1 MQRTESV
8 PSILESEATGKVAEI
23 YADIRR
29 VLGTSIVNL
38 IWRNL
43 ATIPDAL
50 GWTWSAAR
58 QLYLGPAP
66 GYAEA
71 VRRAI
76 DLPAVPSFSS
86 DELAAAGLSN
96 DDLAKIRS
104 ILDSYHHTNALAL
117 VVLSALV
124 MHYEPTQQ
132 GAVSPSDGTPRP
144 LAVKLPELPP
154 MQSLKPEVVRLI
166 EELNGFGE
174 DTDKSLI
181 ASMYR
186 HLGYWPTYLSL
197 VRTMLVP
204 LETDGQ
210 LHALTRSIRALTRTH
225 GRALAQHL
233 RPSTPPDTLPQ
244 ALAACR
250 RFVDHPISRM
260 TGICSLIRTAMDSTR
275 DT

>member
-23 YADIRR
+23 YADIRQ

-132 GAVSPSDGTPRP
+132 DAVSPSDGAPRP

-154 MQSLKPEVVRLI
+154 MQSLKPEVVHLI

-204 LETDGQ
+204 LETEGR
-210 LHALTRSIRALTRTH
+210 LHALTRSTRALARTH

-233 RPSTPPDTLPQ
+233 RPSTPPDTLQQ

>member
-23 YADIRR
+23 YADIRQ
-29 VLGTSIVNL
+29 VLGASIVNL

-50 GWTWSAAR
+50 EWTWSAAR

-86 DELAAAGLSN
+86 DKLAAAGLSN
-96 DDLAKIRS
+96 DDLAKIRD

-204 LETDGQ
+204 LETEGR
-210 LHALTRSIRALTRTH
+210 LHALTRSTRALARTH

-233 RPSTPPDTLPQ
+233 RPSTLPDTLPQ

>member
-1 MQRTESV
+1 MQRNESV
-8 PSILESEATGKVAEI
+8 PSILESDATGKVAEI
-23 YADIRR
+23 YADIRQ

-38 IWRNL
+38 VWRNL
-43 ATIPDAL
+43 ATMPDAL
-50 GWTWSAAR
+50 EWTWSTAKP
-58 QLYLGPAP
+58 LYLGPAP

-76 DLPAVPSFSS
+76 DLPAVSSFSS
-86 DELAAAGLSN
+86 DTLTAAGLSN
-96 DDLAKIRS
+96 DDVAKIRD
-104 ILDSYHHTNALAL
+104 ILDSYQYSDALAL

-124 MHYEPTQQ
+124 MHLEPIQQ
-132 GAVSPSDGTPRP
+132 ETVSPLDGPPRP

-174 DTDKSLI
+174 DANKSLI

-204 LETDGQ
+204 FEANGQ
-210 LHALTRSIRALTRTH
+210 LHALTRSTRALARSH
-225 GRALAQHL
+225 GRTLAQHL
-233 RPSTPPDTLPQ
+233 RPSTPPDTLQ
-244 ALAACR
+244 QTLAAALSTTIYFAHDWNL
-250 RFVDHPISRM
+250 FVDPHGDGRN
-260 TGICSLIRTAMDSTR
+260 A
-275 DT
+275 

>member
-23 YADIRR
+23 YVDIRR
-29 VLGTSIVNL
+29 VLGASIVNL

-86 DELAAAGLSN
+86 DKLAAAGLSN

-154 MQSLKPEVVRLI
+154 MQSLKPEVVHLI

-204 LETDGQ
+204 LETEGR
-210 LHALTRSIRALTRTH
+210 LHALTRSTRALARTH

-233 RPSTPPDTLPQ
+233 RPSTPPDTLQQ